1 MINFNKTKIKH
12 TELKTYLSDLFM
24 FLFFSVLIPSMAGA
38 DQSGTGPGTMVTAKA
53 VNTIITE
60 TYKAVGTV
68 KPRMETRIESQ
79 ISAQVK
85 KVHVSPGDDVF
96 TGDIMITLDDRQA
109 QSRLAGAQQ
118 AMKGAESAKRQ
129 TMETIYSARAAL
141 REAEQHYNRIK
152 GYYKSNAATKQ
163 ELEAAESAWL
173 QARAGLSR
181 AGQALKG
188 AEADIQ
194 QAGQAAKT
202 AEVGLGFTQIE
213 APFNGRVIVKNIEPG
228 DLALPGKP
236 LLTIRTE
243 TGFRIEANVPEGM
256 INQIKKG
263 AALTAE
269 ITSLST
275 TCTAKVE
282 EIIPYADPQT
292 RTFLVKAAI
301 PSLPGLYPGMYGK
314 LLIPMADIEVVLVPV
329 NAVISIG
336 QLEIVMV
343 ADENGFHK
351 RYVKTGKTIDDKV
364 EILSG
369 IKGGET
375 ISYQSGTG
383 DIK

>member
-1 MINFNKTKIKH
+1 MIISKKNNLKH
-12 TELKTYLSDLFM
+12 TGFRRYLSDFFK
-24 FLFFSVLIPSMAGA
+24 FLFLSVLITSMAGA
-38 DQSGTGPGTMVTAKA
+38 DQSGAGPGTMVTAKA

-79 ISAQVK
+79 ITALVK

-96 TGDIMITLDDRQA
+96 TEDILVTLDDRQA
-109 QSRLAGAQQ
+109 KSRLAGAEQ
-118 AMKGAESAKRQ
+118 ALKGAESAKRQ
-129 TMETIYSARAAL
+129 TMETIHSARAAL

-163 ELEAAESAWL
+163 ELESTESAWL

-181 AGQALKG
+181 ARQALKG
-188 AEADIQ
+188 AEAEIQ
-194 QAGQAAKT
+194 QARQAVKT
-202 AEVGLGFTQIE
+202 AEVGLGFTKIK
-213 APFNGRVIVKNIEPG
+213 APFNGRVMVKNIEPG

-263 AALTAE
+263 DDLTAE
-269 ITSLST
+269 ITSLGKK
-275 TCTAKVE
+275 CTAKVE
-282 EIIPYADPQT
+282 VIIPYADPQT

-301 PSLPGLYPGMYGK
+301 PYLSGLYPGMYGK

-343 ADENGFHK
+343 EDGDNFHK
-351 RYVKTGKTIDDKV
+351 RYVKTGKTIDHMV

-383 DIK
+383 DTK

>member
-1 MINFNKTKIKH
+1 MNVNKIKTKH
-12 TELKTYLSDLFM
+12 TKAKTYFLYLCM
-24 FLFFSVLIPSMAGA
+24 FLFFSVLITSMAGA
-38 DQSGTGPGTMVTAKA
+38 DQSGTEPGTMVTARA
-53 VNTIITE
+53 VNKTITE

-96 TGDIMITLDDRQA
+96 TGDILVTLDDRQA
-109 QSRLAGAQQ
+109 QSRLAAAEQ
-118 AMKGAESAKRQ
+118 ALKGAESAKQQ
-129 TMETIYSARAAL
+129 TMETIHSARAAL

-181 AGQALKG
+181 ARQGLKG

-194 QAGQAAKT
+194 QARQAVKT

-263 AALTAE
+263 ADLTAE
-269 ITSLST
+269 ITSLGK

-301 PSLPGLYPGMYGK
+301 PYLSGLYPGMYGK

-343 ADENGFHK
+343 ADANGFHK
-351 RYVKTGKTIDDKV
+351 RYVKTGKKIDHMV
-364 EILSG
+364 EILAG

-375 ISYQSGTG
+375 ISYHSGTE